1 MPAAIY
7 AGTFDPVTL
16 GHVDIIRR
24 AAGLFDGLWIGV
36 GVRIGKQTL
45 FGAEERVDL
54 LREVTRE
61 IEGIRGVESF
71 TGLVVDFARDKG
83 VPVLVRGLRNST
95 DYEYEN
101 QMAVTNATLAP
112 GTETVF
118 LAADREV
125 AFISSTLIREIL
137 KAGGDV
143 ADFVPAPV
151 AVALRAKSG

>member
-1 MPAAIY
+1 VPVAIY
-7 AGTFDPVTL
+7 AGTFDPVTN
-16 GHVDIIRR
+16 GHLDIIRR
-24 AAGLFDGLWIGV
+24 GAALFGHLVIGV
-36 GVRIGKQTL
+36 GARIDKKTL
-45 FGAEERVDL
+45 FGDEERVAL
-54 LREVTRE
+54 LKEVTRD
-61 IEGIRGVESF
+61 IEGVKAVESF
-71 TGLVVDFARDKG
+71 EGLVVDFAKKQG
-83 VPVLVRGLRNST
+83 ATVLVRGLRNST

-143 ADFVPAPV
+143 GDFVPECV